1 MDRHGWD
8 DRYRTS
14 EFVWSTEPNRFLRA
28 EAEGLPPGRA
38 VDLACGEG
46 RNAVWLAT
54 LGWTVTGVDFSA
66 VGVDKGRSLAEANG
80 VDVEWVV
87 ADATS
92 WERPGRYDLV
102 AVCYLQLPADQ
113 RRTALSHATR
123 DLAPGGTLVVVGHD
137 LSNLTEGVGGPQDP
151 AVLFTPDDVVGD
163 LRAARV
169 DGLVVERA
177 ERVERPVETAA
188 GTATA
193 IDCLVRARRDA
204 SHLA

>member
-1 MDRHGWD
+1 
-8 DRYRTS
+8 
-14 EFVWSTEPNRFLRA
+14 
-28 EAEGLPPGRA
+28 
-38 VDLACGEG
+38 
-46 RNAVWLAT
+46 
-54 LGWTVTGVDFSA
+54 
-66 VGVDKGRSLAEANG
+66 